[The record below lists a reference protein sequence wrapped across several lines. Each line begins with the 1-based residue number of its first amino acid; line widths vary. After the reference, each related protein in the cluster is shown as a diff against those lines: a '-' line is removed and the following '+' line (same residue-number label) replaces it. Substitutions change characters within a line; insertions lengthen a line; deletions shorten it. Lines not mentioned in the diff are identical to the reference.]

1 MRLYRQKPLLDT
13 PTAIARRA
21 RRAANPQKDRDRAA
35 KRRET
40 NYADVLVANA
50 KWQRGRRAR
59 LRSEMLEAY
68 GSKCECCGEAERMF
82 LQLDHI
88 DGGGTKE
95 RKEFRNVEYLMLD
108 LKKRGWPK
116 EKYRLLCANCNFG
129 RWMNGGTCPHAQ

>member
-1 MRLYRQKPLLDT
+1 
-13 PTAIARRA
+13 
-21 RRAANPQKDRDRAA
+21 
-35 KRRET
+35 
-40 NYADVLVANA
+40 
-50 KWQRGRRAR
+50 
-59 LRSEMLEAY
+59 MLEAY